1 MFNQKNVAFVI
12 TDPQVEFL
20 KHTGKGFGATKDVLE
35 KVNTIE
41 NLTKLFALAKER
53 GYKRFIS
60 PHYFY
65 PHDHK
70 WQFKAAGETMM
81 IENEMFWRDSQYSA
95 IPEGSGADMIEEI
108 KPFLDEDTIVVN
120 GHKIFGPES
129 NDLNLQLRKNGIDT
143 VILAGMNA
151 NLCVD
156 SHMRELIEL
165 GYNVIV
171 VNDAVGAPGE
181 EAYQAALT
189 NYGYI
194 ANQVLTA
201 EEVIAQL

>member
-20 KHTGKGFGATKDVLE
+20 KSTGKGFGATKDVLE

-108 KPFLDEDTIVVN
+108 KPFWM
-120 GHKIFGPES
+120 KILLLSTDIKSLVQKATTLTFNS
-129 NDLNLQLRKNGIDT
+129 AKWYR
-143 VILAGMNA
+143 
-151 NLCVD
+151 
-156 SHMRELIEL
+156 HRHL
-165 GYNVIV
+165 GWY
-171 VNDAVGAPGE
+171 E
-181 EAYQAALT
+181 C
-189 NYGYI
+189 
-194 ANQVLTA
+194 
-201 EEVIAQL
+201 

>member
-20 KHTGKGFGATKDVLE
+20 KSTGKGFGATKDVLE

-108 KPFLDEDTIVVN
+108 KPFWM
-120 GHKIFGPES
+120 KILLLS
-129 NDLNLQLRKNGIDT
+129 TDIKS
-143 VILAGMNA
+143 LAQKA
-151 NLCVD
+151 TT
-156 SHMRELIEL
+156 
-165 GYNVIV
+165 
-171 VNDAVGAPGE
+171 
-181 EAYQAALT
+181 LT
-189 NYGYI
+189 FNS
-194 ANQVLTA
+194 AKMVSTPSSWL
-201 EEVIAQL
+201 V

>member
-20 KHTGKGFGATKDVLE
+20 KSTGKGFGATKDVLE

-108 KPFLDEDTIVVN
+108 KPFLR
-120 GHKIFGPES
+120 S
-129 NDLNLQLRKNGIDT
+129 
-143 VILAGMNA
+143 
-151 NLCVD
+151 
-156 SHMRELIEL
+156 
-165 GYNVIV
+165 
-171 VNDAVGAPGE
+171 
-181 EAYQAALT
+181 
-189 NYGYI
+189 
-194 ANQVLTA
+194 
-201 EEVIAQL
+201 